1 MMEVALG
8 VPGLVVP
15 EVNGRCPVVGMLPR
29 SVPEGLG
36 NLDACPAVLTVDGE
50 LVLSPVVDSVVAP
63 V

>member
-1 MMEVALG
+1 M
-8 VPGLVVP
+8 PGLVVP
-15 EVNGRCPVVGMLPR
+15 EVNVRCPVVGVLPR

-36 NLDACPAVLTVDGE
+36 NLDACPAVVTVDGE